1 MTQRKTAANK
11 QAKRKQPL
19 VSVIIPAYNNERF
32 LRDCIESVLRQT
44 YDKYEVIIV
53 NDQSTDDTLYLARQY
68 QLKYDFIK
76 VIDNP
81 QNMGQ
86 GYCRNH
92 ALLHTEGEYI
102 LFLDSDDFLEP
113 VALEVAVNRIQDD
126 KSDLV
131 VFDWK
136 YYKTNTRTYI
146 YNSKDRFFSKKVL
159 LGDDCLELLQTRNY
173 FTVNKLYSRNFL
185 INNNIK
191 YGEGYIYEDIEFWVG
206 VSAKASKIS
215 LIHSPLYNVRISST
229 STTKTN
235 HDTSRHYKGYIKA
248 VRKSLDIV
256 QADKRKRNYYGL
268 YKYLIKKFWLYY
280 EKRIPKQYRKTF
292 MNEFVTAMRDASLV
306 SYDIPNK
313 LTLWTFRAGV
323 FKYNR
328 PKTFYVIYRLYRAK
342 KKYKQIK
349 RSIKLNLQQ
358 HLPNRKNDKNTQHW
372 KELRRQPKDD
382 IILFMGFD
390 YRFTGNSR
398 YLFEQILTRRKN
410 GVFYATADT
419 NVDDEYRVEPGSDQF
434 YNLFYSAKI
443 VIFESW
449 IPENLRKTPGATWIQ
464 LWHGTPLKRMLF
476 DSNEEEIITKRPVH
490 KIKKYQDIS
499 RWNYFVTDNANIDR
513 MFERAFLIPRKRI
526 LSLGYPRVKYLVDHK
541 DDNVLKDKIKQE
553 LGISPKKKVVLYLP
567 TWRDYNYGADA
578 DKFDF
583 DYLMDVDRLQQV
595 LGDEYSVI
603 AKNHSYL
610 DNKNANASNIDAE
623 TQELLLVADYLIT
636 DYSSVMFDAFAI
648 DMPVVLFVKD
658 YEKYSASRGVYKDM
672 WRLLSGMVC
681 DTEKKVANMIK
692 DYDITMPSY
701 KYVKEHLCYDKS
713 QKYSVCD
720 AILNIASHSGKLV
733 RNTMVYDKLCNI
745 GPSTLNKLAATKDNS
760 NFTYLGIAGCTDADN
775 LFRELKHSLQDLGD
789 TWAVIPLKGD
799 RPSSA
804 ELKKYD
810 ISTIITDDTDNTA
823 YDCNVIKMPSEPTNT
838 HHTAKPFYI
847 RNI

>member
-1 MTQRKTAANK
+1 MTQRKAETSK
-11 QAKRKQPL
+11 QSRRKQPL

-32 LRDCIESVLRQT
+32 LGDCIESVLRQT
-44 YDKYEVIIV
+44 YNKYEIIIV

-76 VIDNP
+76 IIDNP

-92 ALLHTEGEYI
+92 ALLHAKGEYI

-113 VALEVAVNRIQDD
+113 VTLEVAINKIEDD
-126 KSDLV
+126 HSDLV

-136 YYKTNTRTYI
+136 YYKTNTRAYI
-146 YNSKDRFFSKKVL
+146 YNNKDAFFSKKEL
-159 LGDDCLELLQTRNY
+159 TGNECLDLLQVKTH
-173 FTVNKLYSRNFL
+173 FTVNKLYSKKFLVRN
-185 INNNIK
+185 NVK
-191 YGEGYIYEDIEFWVG
+191 YGEGYIYEDTKFWVN
-206 VSAKASKIS
+206 VCLKAKKVS

-229 STTKTN
+229 SSTKTN
-235 HDTSRHYKGYIKA
+235 YDTDYHYKSYIRA
-248 VRKSLDIV
+248 VETAMGLLKEHEDNE
-256 QADKRKRNYYGL
+256 AYYHL
-268 YKYLIKKFWLYY
+268 YKYFIRKFWSYY
-280 EKRIPKQYRKTF
+280 ETRVPSQYKKAF
-292 MNEFVTAMRDASLV
+292 LNEFVAVMHGASLAN
-306 SYDIPNK
+306 YDVPNK
-313 LTLWTFRAGV
+313 LTRWTFRAGI
-323 FKYNR
+323 FTHNR
-328 PKTFYVIYRLYRAK
+328 PRTFHVIYFLYKVK
-342 KKYKQIK
+342 KKYRQAM
-349 RSIKLNLQQ
+349 RTAKLKLRK
-358 HLPNRKNDKNTQHW
+358 HLKSHRGNKNIQYW
-372 KELRRQPKDD
+372 KELGQLQKND
-382 IILFMGFD
+382 IILFMGFNGR
-390 YRFTGNSR
+390 YTGNSR
-398 YLFEQILTRRKN
+398 YLFEQALARRKDN
-410 GVFYATADT
+410 VYYVTNSNMVADK
-419 NVDDEYRVEPGSDQF
+419 YRVTPKSETF
-434 YNLFYSAKI
+434 YSLFYSARI

-449 IPENLRKTPGATWIQ
+449 VPKYLRKTTGATWVQ
-464 LWHGTPLKRMLF
+464 LWHGTPIKKMLF
-476 DSNEEEIITKRPVH
+476 DSNEKEITSRSATH
-490 KIKKYQDIS
+490 KARKYRDVSQWD
-499 RWNYFVTDNANIDR
+499 YLVTDNPNANTV
-513 MFERAFLIPRKRI
+513 FERAFLIPRKRI

-583 DYLMDVDRLQQV
+583 NYLMDVDRLQQV
-595 LGDEYSVI
+595 LGDEYNVI

-648 DMPVVLFVKD
+648 DIPVVLFVKD

-672 WRLLSGMVC
+672 WQLLSGMAC
-681 DTEKKVANMIK
+681 DTEKKVADMIK

-701 KYVKEHLCYDKS
+701 KYIKEHLCYDKS

-760 NFTYLGIAGCTDADN
+760 NFTYLGIAGCTDTDN

-789 TWAVIPLKGD
+789 TWAVVPLKD
-799 RPSSA
+799 NKPSSA

-823 YDCNVIKMPSEPTNT
+823 YDCNVIKIPSKSSYAR
-838 HHTAKPFYI
+838 HTRNSFYI